1 MPNTAGSSIPGLTLE
16 TSSYND
22 GTVVHC
28 AGRLTAAFTSILHE
42 RVKGLFPTAR
52 RVVLDLTDVAQM
64 DSMGLGT
71 IVGLYVS
78 AKASGCELELIN
90 LSKQVRRL
98 LSLTNLLALFEP
110 CGQHMT
116 RIP

>member
-1 MPNTAGSSIPGLTLE
+1 MPTTPRGSNPGLTLE
-16 TSSYND
+16 TCAD
-22 GTVVHC
+22 KDATVVHC
-28 AGRLTAAFTSILHE
+28 AGKLTAASTSIFHE
-42 RVKGLFPTAR
+42 RVKGLFPTAK
-52 RVVLDLTDVAQM
+52 RVVLDLTDIAQM

-98 LSLTNLLALFEP
+98 LSLTNLLSLFEP